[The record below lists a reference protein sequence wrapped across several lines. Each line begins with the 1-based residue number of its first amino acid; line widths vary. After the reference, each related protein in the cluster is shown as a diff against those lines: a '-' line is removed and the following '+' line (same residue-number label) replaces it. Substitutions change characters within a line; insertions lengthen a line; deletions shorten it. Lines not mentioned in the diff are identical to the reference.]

1 MTDMLK
7 TPSPSDTA
15 HATRAVVRLD
25 EVVMRHAR
33 QQPGQPALSQDER
46 SLDYKALAQSI
57 DRACA
62 RLQAWGIGNAD
73 RVACLGW
80 NSIEVLVLL
89 LALARLG
96 AMLAPLNHRLA
107 AAEWDQLMQ
116 DCTPRCLLHDEAWV
130 SAAQALGERHGLE
143 VHTLADL
150 LADIYPTPVTT
161 SEGSAAESE
170 VDWTEALGDP
180 RPVLLVYT
188 SGTTGQPR
196 AAVHTQANLIANMQA
211 ASQVLELGAQDRV
224 LTMLPLFHVGGLCI
238 QTLPALWAGAQVRVQ
253 ARFDPEDTLL
263 AIERYRIGYTV
274 VVPAVMKALLE
285 HPRWQQTDLSSLRGV
300 SAGSSTLP
308 MHLVQ
313 GFLARGV
320 PLGNVYGAT
329 ETGPFSIAFKS
340 DPALAL
346 RGSCGWPAPGLE
358 ARLGPL
364 EGGAAGSEDTGEV
377 WLRGPAVV
385 RHYWPDR
392 PAVDSE
398 GWFHSGDVARVD
410 QDGSWTIVGRSK
422 DMIISGGENIYPA
435 EIEGLL
441 AQHPAVVECA
451 VLGVPDERW
460 GESVV
465 AVVVLHPQE
474 AQASDEDLLVEVR
487 ARLARY
493 KQPRRV
499 VRVLQLPKTAL
510 GKVQK
515 SVLRETL
522 NEPGTPAPP

>member
-1 MTDMLK
+1 MPDMSK
-7 TPSPSDTA
+7 TFLLPDA
-15 HATRAVVRLD
+15 DQVTRTVLRLD

-33 QQPGQPALSQDER
+33 RQPDQPALSQDDR
-46 SLDYKALAQSI
+46 SLDYKALAQCI

-62 RLQAWGIGNAD
+62 RLQAWGIVSGD
-73 RVACLGW
+73 RVACLSW

-130 SAAQALGERHGLE
+130 NAAQALGERHSLR
-143 VHTLADL
+143 VQTLAEL
-150 LADIYPTPVTT
+150 GAEIPVTSV
-161 SEGSAAESE
+161 SEAEGVLPADAE
-170 VDWTEALGDP
+170 ADWAEALGDS

-211 ASQVLELGAQDRV
+211 ASQVLELGPQDRV

-238 QTLPALWAGAQVRVQ
+238 QTMPALWAGAQVRVQ

-329 ETGPFSIAFKS
+329 ETGPFSIAFKA

-346 RGSCGWPAPGLE
+346 RGSCGWPAPGLQ

-364 EGGAAGSEDTGEV
+364 EGAARSEDTGEV

-392 PAVDSE
+392 PAVDEE

-441 AQHPAVVECA
+441 AQHPAVAECA

-460 GESVV
+460 GETVV
-465 AVVVLHPQE
+465 AVVVLHPQ

-499 VRVLQLPKTAL
+499 VRRPQLPKTAL

-515 SVLRETL
+515 NVLREIL

>member
-1 MTDMLK
+1 MPPHSLAPDLAP
-7 TPSPSDTA
+7 PSPL
-15 HATRAVVRLD
+15 RLD
-25 EVVMRHAR
+25 AMVLRHAR
-33 QQPGQPALSQDER
+33 WQPERPALSQGELT
-46 SLDYKALAQSI
+46 LDYGALARRI
-57 DRACA
+57 ERAVEH
-62 RLQAWGIGNAD
+62 LQAWGVSPGD
-73 RVACLGW
+73 RVACLSF
-80 NSIEVLVLL
+80 NHMDMLVLL
-89 LALARLG
+89 LALARMG
-96 AMLAPLNHRLA
+96 AILAPLNHRLA

-116 DCTPRCLLHDEAWV
+116 DCTPRCLLHDASWAE
-130 SAAQALGERHGLE
+130 AAQALALRHNLQ
-143 VHTLADL
+143 VQTLAAL
-150 LADIYPTPVTT
+150 VEEGPVEWAPANAWTT
-161 SEGSAAESE
+161 WKEPNPEESP
-170 VDWTEALGDP
+170 APADP

-188 SGTTGQPR
+188 SGTTGRPR

-211 ASQVLELGAQDRV
+211 ASRVLGLSAQDRV

-238 QTLPALWAGAQVRVQ
+238 QTLPALWVGAQVVVQ
-253 ARFDPEDTLL
+253 ARFEPEDTLRAL
-263 AIERYRIGYTV
+263 EQHRIGYTV

-285 HPRWQQTDLSSLRGV
+285 HPRWAQTDLSSLRSV

-308 MHLVQ
+308 LHLVE

-346 RGSCGWPAPGLE
+346 RGSCGWPAPGVE

-364 EGGAAGSEDTGEV
+364 EGTTAQADTGEV
-377 WLRGPAVV
+377 WLRGPALVQ
-385 RHYWPDR
+385 HYWPDL
-392 PAVDSE
+392 PALDEE

-410 QDGSWTIVGRSK
+410 PDGSWTIVGRCK

-441 AQHPAVVECA
+441 AQHPAVAECA
-451 VLGVPDERW
+451 VLGLPDERW

-465 AVVVLHPQE
+465 AAVVLHPQ
-474 AQASDEDLLVEVR
+474 AQATDEDLLSQVR

-493 KQPRRV
+493 KHPRRV

-515 SVLRETL
+515 SVLREAL
-522 NEPGTPAPP
+522 SAPATPTPP